1 MAKKHLKPEEVLGTE
16 KVFSYYKCNGKYYEQ
31 SVKDGKPTFIEVSK
45 KKDKDEGIVNWMKA
59 TPLILGLIIAIIA
72 LIVIAL
78 KWPIKN

>member
-1 MAKKHLKPEEVLGTE
+1 MNQEQRMKKRWLPKE
-16 KVFSYYKCNGKYYEQ
+16 
-31 SVKDGKPTFIEVSK
+31 K
-45 KKDKDEGIVNWMKA
+45 KKKETDEGIVNWMKA